1 MKTKNYIGTSRPC
14 GEYDKQLLGILENN
28 LNYFNICKKKGILS
42 VEHYVDNGDQWK
54 VMKDGKDILV
64 DMTLEQAY
72 CVVAAIISY
81 ARKEL
86 K

>member
-1 MKTKNYIGTSRPC
+1 MKTKNYTGISRPM
-14 GEYDKQLLGILENN
+14 GEYNKGLLNIIENN
-28 LNYFNICKKKGILS
+28 LNHFNTCKKKGILS

-54 VMKDGKDILV
+54 VMKDGKNILV

-72 CVVAAIISY
+72 CVIAAIISY

-86 K
+86 R

>member
-1 MKTKNYIGTSRPC
+1 METKNYTGTSRPC
-14 GEYDKQLLGILENN
+14 GEYDKQLLCIIESN
-28 LNYFNICKKKGILS
+28 LNYFNSCKKKGILS
-42 VEHYVDNGDQWK
+42 IEHYVYNGDQWK
-54 VMKDGKDILV
+54 VMKDGKDMLV

>member
-1 MKTKNYIGTSRPC
+1 MKTKNYT
-14 GEYDKQLLGILENN
+14 GIN
-28 LNYFNICKKKGILS
+28 
-42 VEHYVDNGDQWK
+42 
-54 VMKDGKDILV
+54 GKDILV

-86 K
+86 R